1 VPSRINI
8 WGWLILAVSL
18 VGLLLRVEH
27 AFTFD
32 QAQRA
37 SDYQV
42 HLDGVRF
49 VQQRWQAF
57 YLTAAVP
64 FQVRSDPPL
73 WYFLSALLLTLRDD
87 PRLLA
92 LLSVL
97 AWVLRHALLWRLLHE
112 ALPSQPLSRLA
123 ALSIHAVLPLS
134 VLIDGKA
141 NAEGLYAGLFF
152 AALYALWRIERQC
165 RQPGRVSIVVGAAF
179 GALAAL
185 ALLAK
190 LTGGMLLVIG
200 LAVFAW
206 AAFGRAQLVGTN
218 AAGRALLRPALAAGV
233 MWCAVAGSW
242 SSTNVQKFNH
252 PFPHVWQLAPPSGA
266 EAAANP
272 RLYGRPLGWALPLEW
287 REYWDLPILRSPSE
301 PRPNFWATQI
311 AGTWSDIY
319 NRGFCRL
326 TGGPRNDR
334 VWGAKHGFLSMPTG
348 VDAWSVSQRCIDWFA
363 GMLRVGVWLTVVSL
377 IALLW
382 CFWQAL
388 WSRGTRG
395 SLALTI
401 TPFMCTASA
410 FWLALAYPF
419 DNTAVTNPR
428 YLLAQV
434 TPMCACLGLGLA
446 QLEGL
451 ASRKGRAARLAAA
464 TLWAVIGCIAAIGCM
479 LMFIRFGK

>member
-1 VPSRINI
+1 VLRRIGT
-8 WGWLILAVSL
+8 WGWLMLAVSL
-18 VGLLLRVEH
+18 LGLLLRVEH
-27 AFTFD
+27 ALTFD

-49 VQQRWQAF
+49 VQRHWEAF
-57 YLTAAVP
+57 YHTAGLSL
-64 FQVRSDPPL
+64 QVRSDPPL

-97 AWVLRHALLWRLLHE
+97 AWVLRHGLLWRLLHE
-112 ALPSQPLSRLA
+112 ALPRQPLSRLA

-141 NAEGLYAGLFF
+141 NAEGLFAGMFF
-152 AALYALWRIERQC
+152 AALYALWRIERRCQ
-165 RQPGRVSIVVGAAF
+165 QSGRVSVLAGAAF
-179 GALAAL
+179 GAFAAL

-190 LTGGMLLVIG
+190 LTGGMLVVVG
-200 LAVFAW
+200 VAVFAW
-206 AAFGRAQLVGTN
+206 AALGRAQWVGIR
-218 AAGRALLRPALAAGV
+218 AASRALIRPALAAGV
-233 MWCAVAGSW
+233 MWCAVAGWW
-242 SSTNVQKFNH
+242 SSTNVARFNH
-252 PFPHVWQLAPPSGA
+252 PFPHAWQLTPPLGA
-266 EAAANP
+266 ATAANP
-272 RLYGRPLGWALPLEW
+272 PLYARPLGWALPLEW
-287 REYWDLPILRSPSE
+287 RGYWDLPILRSPSE

-326 TGGPRNDR
+326 KGGPSNDR

-363 GMLRVGVWLTVVSL
+363 GMLHVGVWLTFASL

-382 CFWQAL
+382 CLWQAL

-395 SLALTI
+395 SLALTL

-410 FWLALAYPF
+410 FWLGLAYPL

-434 TPMCACLGLGLA
+434 TPMCACLGIGLA

-451 ASRKGRAARLAAA
+451 ASRKGRPARLAKSL
-464 TLWAVIGCIAAIGCM
+464 LWAVLGCIAAIACM
-479 LMFIRFGK
+479 LVFIRFGR